1 MEFFPAHEQTN
12 RRIKKML
19 AVKMRG
25 LASKHVLMT
34 AIVMTALAAA
44 APTIWTAPARTD
56 NASVT
61 GYQGDLVNRPG
72 CWTENGYDR
81 EGPCDVARGAPG
93 L

>member
-1 MEFFPAHEQTN
+1 MSDVKTRGSASK
-12 RRIKKML
+12 RALMVGI
-19 AVKMRG
+19 AVVT
-25 LASKHVLMT
+25 LAST
-34 AIVMTALAAA
+34 
-44 APTIWTAPARTD
+44 APTIWTVPNRTD

-81 EGPCDVARGAPG
+81 EVPCDILRGAPG

>member
-1 MEFFPAHEQTN
+1 MP
-12 RRIKKML
+12 

-25 LASKHVLMT
+25 SAPKYVLMT
-34 AIVMTALAAA
+34 AIVVTALAVA

-81 EGPCDVARGAPG
+81 EAPCDVVRGAPG